1 MGMGRVVLVQIA
13 EASGLLCRTEAS
25 FQKSLGTKS
34 SEDLTTRNEEYG
46 LTKNNSC
53 RPGAIA
59 AWPKSFFVFGNGQR
73 RDWHEQP
80 PSLPLPDRSRRSH
93 MPNVMEYSPTPVFA
107 LEIDRDGHLSKKTM
121 KLGRE
126 EQLANTLL
134 QGLHPGIR
142 VATVDVPT
150 EPLDACEQAI
160 VEQALTKV
168 EFDGIR
174 YSLVGASGS
183 AKKGKFY
190 AVETKY
196 EKRLAERFRF
206 SPQAAMTYFGILVSS
221 SRVMIEVPDCR
232 LLVVEDHQLG
242 TNDCRGWISQSL
254 FKRLQVK
261 HRDDLLAHE
270 TQKLLMK
277 WKQQRQNEHKDLPLA
292 QEEEAALA
300 EQAQSKIARKVL
312 RGHRFYQF
320 RLSFDKT
327 QAKGSFKV
335 MADELAEK
343 LEADIILP
351 KSSVKPKYQG
361 GVVRTIRSMLGDRQA
376 HSFRGHVLVGI
387 RDVSRDL
394 EFQSSYT
401 LVEHAPDDSIE
412 LEIKPYALRQIEKLR
427 KAWEENNFTDLFE
440 LLGTQKTQSVLEVGE
455 ELDPEYTSSEY
466 TVADGALVAD
476 GTGYM
481 LKHPFVNHHLQKVL
495 ARWAYR
501 LCTSGGFRLP
511 GFALADDGYLVLHD
525 RQVFWGSDWI
535 PKDRAIASVPSRH
548 GLVVRYPIRMKEDLL
563 PFENLSVDE
572 IPGLLAGDLQ
582 KRGCHMSDEQVAAV
596 MDEQLQLK
604 GTLTL
609 HSEAAARNGGDFDFD
624 QVCVVEGDKFPRFV
638 QDRFMYQEKHAAQK
652 NKAPKPPSP
661 WWNLPQ
667 VAMQARGNQI
677 GSITDLKTS
686 CLANGRDDLARQ
698 LVDQLQNALDQLK
711 HGTQPDQEI
720 IRNIRNEVGKAPWLK
735 LKQKQ
740 QIADMNEH
748 LLVTE
753 RDKIGKL
760 YNFLRKELGRYF
772 SDTAVAPLSDF
783 RGLIGGANFT
793 PEIFAECS
801 VVNKYYAN
809 VVTQALSRRRELWE
823 QLEKANAEVD
833 AKKNDAEARKEVMFR
848 RNQASA
854 AFSVYE
860 QRSREE
866 LRALIDQVRIWAQ
879 SKSGTRLAYLS
890 ALHAIVCRD
899 RRPSQEYDFV
909 PGTGSIVFYAFPQEV
924 VDQIAERTGGRPVS
938 VEIPSLCDGEVE
950 IDREGRIF
958 LVSHFTNGEGQVHE
972 RLIFLAQVTGKGEV
986 FRERDAQ
993 GSPIVIERVRS
1004 FPIQPG
1010 RSEVQDGIVTFPG
1023 TQRRP
1028 EVPKGTV
1035 GLPGAPN

>member
-1 MGMGRVVLVQIA
+1 M
-13 EASGLLCRTEAS
+13 
-25 FQKSLGTKS
+25 
-34 SEDLTTRNEEYG
+34 
-46 LTKNNSC
+46 
-53 RPGAIA
+53 
-59 AWPKSFFVFGNGQR
+59 PK
-73 RDWHEQP
+73 
-80 PSLPLPDRSRRSH
+80 
-93 MPNVMEYSPTPVFA
+93 VMECSTMPIFA
-107 LEIDRDGHLSKKTM
+107 LELDRDGHLSRKTM
-121 KLGRE
+121 KLARE
-126 EQLANTLL
+126 EQLKNTLL
-134 QGLHPGIR
+134 QEFYPGIR

-160 VEQALTKV
+160 VEQALTRV
-168 EFDGIR
+168 EFDGVR

-221 SRVMIEVPDCR
+221 CKVMIEVPDCR
-232 LLVVEDHQLG
+232 LLVVEDRQLG
-242 TNDCRGWISQSL
+242 TNDCRGWISESM
-254 FKRLQVK
+254 FKRLQAK
-261 HRDDLLAHE
+261 HRDELLAE
-270 TQKLLMK
+270 EIKRLLAK
-277 WKQQRQNEHKDLPLA
+277 RKQQYSNGHEDFQLNREQQA
-292 QEEEAALA
+292 VLA
-300 EQAQSKIARKVL
+300 EQAESRIFPKVL
-312 RGHRFYQF
+312 RRHRFYQF
-320 RLSFDKT
+320 RLAFDKA
-327 QAKGSFKV
+327 QAKGSFKI
-335 MADELAEK
+335 MADELAEE

-361 GVVRTIRSMLGDRQA
+361 GVLRTIRSILGDRQA
-376 HSFRGHVLVGI
+376 HSFGGSVLVGI

-412 LEIKPYALRQIEKLR
+412 LEIKPYALRQIERLR
-427 KAWEENNFTDLFE
+427 KAWEENNFTELFE
-440 LLGTQKTQSVLEVGE
+440 LLGTQETQSVLGVGE
-455 ELDPEYTSSEY
+455 EPDPEYTSSEY

-511 GFALADDGYLVLHD
+511 GFALADDGYLVLD
-525 RQVFWGSDWI
+525 DGQVFCSSDWI
-535 PKDRAIASVPSRH
+535 PKDRGIASVPSRH
-548 GLVVRYPIRMKEDLL
+548 GLIVRYPIRMKEDLL
-563 PFENLSVDE
+563 PFESLSVDE
-572 IPGLLAGDLQ
+572 ILSLLAADLE
-582 KRGCHMSDEQVAAV
+582 KRGCRMSNQQAAAV
-596 MDEQLQLK
+596 VDEQLRLK

-638 QDRFMYQEKHAAQK
+638 RDRFMYQEQHAAQK

-667 VAMQARGNQI
+667 VAMLARGNQI

-711 HGTQPDQEI
+711 HGTQPDQDV
-720 IRNIRNEVGKAPWLK
+720 IRSIRNEVNKAPWLK

-740 QIADMNEH
+740 RIAEMDEH
-748 LLVTE
+748 LPVTE

-772 SDTAVAPLSDF
+772 ADAAVAPLSDF
-783 RGLIGGANFT
+783 RGLIGGGEFT
-793 PEIFAECS
+793 PEIFAECFTI
-801 VVNKYYAN
+801 NKYYAN
-809 VVTQALSRRRELWE
+809 VVTQILSRRRELWNE
-823 QLEKANAEVD
+823 LEKANAAVEAEKD
-833 AKKNDAEARKEVMFR
+833 DAEARKELLFR
-848 RNQASA
+848 RNQASGA
-854 AFSVYE
+854 YSAYE
-860 QRSREE
+860 QRSKEE

-879 SKSGTRLAYLS
+879 GKNGTRLAYLS

-899 RRPSQEYDFV
+899 RRPDPEHEFV

-924 VDQIAERTGGRPVS
+924 VDQIAARTGGRPVI
-938 VEIPSLCDGEVE
+938 VEIPSLRDGEVE

-958 LVSHFTNGEGQVHE
+958 LVSHFTNGDGQVHE
-972 RLIFLAQVTGKGEV
+972 RLIFLAQVTRKGEV

-993 GSPIVIERVRS
+993 GSPIITERVRP

-1010 RSEVQDGIVTFPG
+1010 RSEVQDGMVTFPG

-1028 EVPKGTV
+1028 EVPKGRVAT
-1035 GLPGAPN
+1035 PGSPN

>member
-1 MGMGRVVLVQIA
+1 
-13 EASGLLCRTEAS
+13 
-25 FQKSLGTKS
+25 
-34 SEDLTTRNEEYG
+34 
-46 LTKNNSC
+46 
-53 RPGAIA
+53 
-59 AWPKSFFVFGNGQR
+59 
-73 RDWHEQP
+73 
-80 PSLPLPDRSRRSH
+80 

-740 QIADMNEH
+740 QIADMDEH
-748 LLVTE
+748 LPVTE

-783 RGLIGGANFT
+783 RGLIGGESFT

-801 VVNKYYAN
+801 VINKYYAN

-854 AFSVYE
+854 AFLAYE

-879 SKSGTRLAYLS
+879 GKNGTRLAYLS

-899 RRPSQEYDFV
+899 RRPTQEYDFV

>member
-1 MGMGRVVLVQIA
+1 
-13 EASGLLCRTEAS
+13 
-25 FQKSLGTKS
+25 
-34 SEDLTTRNEEYG
+34 
-46 LTKNNSC
+46 
-53 RPGAIA
+53 
-59 AWPKSFFVFGNGQR
+59 
-73 RDWHEQP
+73 
-80 PSLPLPDRSRRSH
+80 
-93 MPNVMEYSPTPVFA
+93 MPNVMDYSPTPVFA

-126 EQLANTLL
+126 EQLTNTLL
-134 QGLHPGIR
+134 QGFYPGIR
-142 VATVDVPT
+142 VATIDVPT

-254 FKRLQVK
+254 FKRLQAK

-277 WKQQRQNEHKDLPLA
+277 WKQQRQNEHEDLPLA

-401 LVEHAPDDSIE
+401 LVEHAPEDSIE

-427 KAWEENNFTDLFE
+427 KAWEENNFTELFE
-440 LLGTQKTQSVLEVGE
+440 LLGTQETQSVLDVGE
-455 ELDPEYTSSEY
+455 EPDPEYTSSEY

-525 RQVFWGSDWI
+525 GQVFWGSDWI
-535 PKDRAIASVPSRH
+535 PKDRAIAFVPSRH

-563 PFENLSVDE
+563 PFENLSIDE
-572 IPGLLAGDLQ
+572 IHGLLAKDLQ
-582 KRGCHMSDEQVAAV
+582 KRGCCMSEEQVAAV

-638 QDRFMYQEKHAAQK
+638 QDRFQYQEQHAAQK

-698 LVDQLQNALDQLK
+698 LVDELQNALDQLK
-711 HGTQPDQEI
+711 HGTQPDQEV

-740 QIADMNEH
+740 QIADMDEH
-748 LLVTE
+748 LPVTE

-879 SKSGTRLAYLS
+879 SKNGTRMAYLS

-958 LVSHFTNGEGQVHE
+958 LVSHFTNGEGQIHE
-972 RLIFLAQVTGKGEV
+972 RLIFLAQVTKKGEV
-986 FRERDAQ
+986 FRDRDAQ
-993 GSPIVIERVRS
+993 GSPNVIERVHP
-1004 FPIQPG
+1004 FPIQSG
-1010 RSEVQDGIVTFPG
+1010 RSEAQNGIVVFPG

-1028 EVPKGTV
+1028 EVPKGKV

>member
-1 MGMGRVVLVQIA
+1 
-13 EASGLLCRTEAS
+13 
-25 FQKSLGTKS
+25 
-34 SEDLTTRNEEYG
+34 
-46 LTKNNSC
+46 
-53 RPGAIA
+53 
-59 AWPKSFFVFGNGQR
+59 
-73 RDWHEQP
+73 
-80 PSLPLPDRSRRSH
+80 
-93 MPNVMEYSPTPVFA
+93 MPNVMECSTMPIFA
-107 LEIDRDGHLSKKTM
+107 LELDRDGHLSRKTM
-121 KLGRE
+121 KLARE
-126 EQLANTLL
+126 EQLTNTLL
-134 QGLHPGIR
+134 QGFYPGIR

-160 VEQALTKV
+160 VEQALTRVK
-168 EFDGIR
+168 FDGVR

-190 AVETKY
+190 AVETQY

-221 SRVMIEVPDCR
+221 CKVLIEVPECR
-232 LLVVEDHQLG
+232 LLVVDDRQFG
-242 TNDCRGWISQSL
+242 TNDCRGWISESV
-254 FKRLQVK
+254 FKRLQAK
-261 HRDDLLAHE
+261 HRDELLAE
-270 TQKLLMK
+270 EIKRLLAK
-277 WKQQRQNEHKDLPLA
+277 RKQQHSNGDEDFPLNRE
-292 QEEEAALA
+292 QQSVLA
-300 EQAQSKIARKVL
+300 EQAESRIFPKVL
-312 RGHRFYQF
+312 GRHRFYQF
-320 RLSFDKT
+320 RLAFDKA
-327 QAKGSFKV
+327 QAKGSFKI
-335 MADELAEK
+335 MADELAEE

-351 KSSVKPKYQG
+351 KSSIKPKYQG
-361 GVVRTIRSMLGDRQA
+361 GVLRTIRSILGDRQA
-376 HSFRGHVLVGI
+376 HSFRGSVLVGI

-412 LEIKPYALRQIEKLR
+412 LEIKPYALRQIERLR
-427 KAWEENNFTDLFE
+427 KAWEENNFTELFE
-440 LLGTQKTQSVLEVGE
+440 LLGTQETQGVLGVGE
-455 ELDPEYTSSEY
+455 EPDPEYTSSEY

-511 GFALADDGYLVLHD
+511 GFALADDGYLLLD
-525 RQVFWGSDWI
+525 EGRVFCSSDWI
-535 PKDRAIASVPSRH
+535 PKDRGLASVPSRH
-548 GLVVRYPIRMKEDLL
+548 GLIVRYPIRMKEDLL
-563 PFENLSVDE
+563 PFENFSVDE
-572 IPGLLAGDLQ
+572 VLSLLAADLER
-582 KRGCHMSDEQVAAV
+582 RGCRMSDEQAAAV
-596 MDEQLQLK
+596 VNQQLRLK

-638 QDRFMYQEKHAAQK
+638 RDRFMYQERHAAQK

-686 CLANGRDDLARQ
+686 CLANGRDDLARE

-711 HGTQPDQEI
+711 HGTQPDQDI
-720 IRNIRNEVGKAPWLK
+720 IRNIRNEVSKAPWLK

-740 QIADMNEH
+740 RIADMDEH
-748 LLVTE
+748 LPVTE

-772 SDTAVAPLSDF
+772 ADAAVAPLSDF
-783 RGLIGGANFT
+783 RGLIGGGEFT
-793 PEIFAECS
+793 PEMFAECS
-801 VVNKYYAN
+801 TINKYYAN
-809 VVTQALSRRRELWE
+809 MVTQTLSRRRELWE
-823 QLEKANAEVD
+823 QLEKTNAEVEE
-833 AKKNDAEARKEVMFR
+833 KKDDTEARKEAIFR

-854 AFSVYE
+854 TYLAYE
-860 QRSREE
+860 QRSKEE

-879 SKSGTRLAYLS
+879 GKNGTRLAYLS

-899 RRPSQEYDFV
+899 RRPDPEHEFV

-924 VDQIAERTGGRPVS
+924 VDQIAARTGGRPVS
-938 VEIPSLCDGEVE
+938 VEISSLCDGEVE

-958 LVSHFTNGEGQVHE
+958 LVSHFTNGDGQVHE
-972 RLIFLAQVTGKGEV
+972 RLIFLAQVTRKGEV

-993 GSPIVIERVRS
+993 GSPIVIERVRP

-1010 RSEVQDGIVTFPG
+1010 RSEVQDGMVTFPG

-1028 EVPKGTV
+1028 EVPKGRV
-1035 GLPGAPN
+1035 AMPGSPN

>member
-1 MGMGRVVLVQIA
+1 
-13 EASGLLCRTEAS
+13 
-25 FQKSLGTKS
+25 
-34 SEDLTTRNEEYG
+34 
-46 LTKNNSC
+46 
-53 RPGAIA
+53 
-59 AWPKSFFVFGNGQR
+59 
-73 RDWHEQP
+73 
-80 PSLPLPDRSRRSH
+80 

-879 SKSGTRLAYLS
+879 SKNGTRLAYLS

>member
-1 MGMGRVVLVQIA
+1 
-13 EASGLLCRTEAS
+13 
-25 FQKSLGTKS
+25 
-34 SEDLTTRNEEYG
+34 
-46 LTKNNSC
+46 
-53 RPGAIA
+53 
-59 AWPKSFFVFGNGQR
+59 
-73 RDWHEQP
+73 
-80 PSLPLPDRSRRSH
+80 
-93 MPNVMEYSPTPVFA
+93 MPNVMDCSTTPMFA
-107 LEIDRDGHLSKKTM
+107 LEVDRDGRLSKKTV

-126 EQLANTLL
+126 EQLTNTLL
-134 QGLHPGIR
+134 EGLYPGIR
-142 VATVDVPT
+142 VATIDVPT

-221 SRVMIEVPDCR
+221 SKVMIEAPDCR

-254 FKRLQVK
+254 FKRLQAK

-343 LEADIILP
+343 LDADIILP

-361 GVVRTIRSMLGDRQA
+361 GVVRTIRSILGDRQA
-376 HSFRGHVLVGI
+376 HAFRGHVLVGI

-401 LVEHAPDDSIE
+401 LVEHAPEDSIE
-412 LEIKPYALRQIEKLR
+412 LEIKPHALRQIEKLR
-427 KAWEENNFTDLFE
+427 KAWEDNNFTDLFE
-440 LLGTQKTQSVLEVGE
+440 LLGTQETQSVLEVGE
-455 ELDPEYTSSEY
+455 EPDTEYTSSEY

-525 RQVFWGSDWI
+525 GQVFWGSDWI
-535 PKDRAIASVPSRH
+535 PKDRAIAPVSSRH

-563 PFENLSVDE
+563 PFESLSVDE
-572 IPGLLAGDLQ
+572 VLGLLAEDLRKQ
-582 KRGCHMSDEQVAAV
+582 GCRMAEDHVAAIV
-596 MDEQLQLK
+596 DQHLRLK

-609 HSEAAARNGGDFDFD
+609 HSETAAQNGGDFDFD
-624 QVCVVEGDKFPRFV
+624 QICVVEGEKFPRFV
-638 QDRFMYQEKHAAQK
+638 EDRFAYQEQHAVRK

-740 QIADMNEH
+740 QIADMDEH
-748 LLVTE
+748 LPVTE

-783 RGLIGGANFT
+783 RGLIGGANIT
-793 PEIFAECS
+793 PKIFAECS
-801 VVNKYYAN
+801 VINKYYAN

-854 AFSVYE
+854 AFLAYE

-879 SKSGTRLAYLS
+879 GKNGTRLAYLS

-899 RRPSQEYDFV
+899 RRPTQEYDFV

-993 GSPIVIERVRS
+993 GSPIVIERVRP

-1010 RSEVQDGIVTFPG
+1010 RSEAHNGIVVFPE
-1023 TQRRP
+1023 TRRRP
-1028 EVPKGTV
+1028 EVPKGMPV
-1035 GLPGAPN
+1035 LSGKPN

>member
-1 MGMGRVVLVQIA
+1 
-13 EASGLLCRTEAS
+13 
-25 FQKSLGTKS
+25 
-34 SEDLTTRNEEYG
+34 
-46 LTKNNSC
+46 
-53 RPGAIA
+53 
-59 AWPKSFFVFGNGQR
+59 
-73 RDWHEQP
+73 
-80 PSLPLPDRSRRSH
+80 
-93 MPNVMEYSPTPVFA
+93 MPNVMDYSPTPVFA

-126 EQLANTLL
+126 EQLTNTLL
-134 QGLHPGIR
+134 QGFYPGIR
-142 VATVDVPT
+142 VATIDVPT

-254 FKRLQVK
+254 FKRLQAK
-261 HRDDLLAHE
+261 HRDDLFAHE

-277 WKQQRQNEHKDLPLA
+277 WKQQSQNEQKDLPLA
-292 QEEEAALA
+292 QEDEAALT
-300 EQAQSKIARKVL
+300 EQAQSRIARKVL

-401 LVEHAPDDSIE
+401 LVEHAPEDSIE

-440 LLGTQKTQSVLEVGE
+440 LLGTQETQSVLDVGE
-455 ELDPEYTSSEY
+455 EPDPEYTSSEY

-525 RQVFWGSDWI
+525 GQVFWGSDWI

-563 PFENLSVDE
+563 PFENLAVDE

-638 QDRFMYQEKHAAQK
+638 QDRFKYQEQHAAQK

-698 LVDQLQNALDQLK
+698 LVDELQNALDQLK
-711 HGTQPDQEI
+711 HGTQPDQEV

-740 QIADMNEH
+740 QIADMDEH
-748 LLVTE
+748 LPVTE

-879 SKSGTRLAYLS
+879 SKNGTRLAYLS

-958 LVSHFTNGEGQVHE
+958 LVSHFTNGEGQIHE
-972 RLIFLAQVTGKGEV
+972 RLIFLAQVTKKGEV
-986 FRERDAQ
+986 FRDRDAQ
-993 GSPIVIERVRS
+993 GSPNVIERVHP
-1004 FPIQPG
+1004 FPIQSG
-1010 RSEVQDGIVTFPG
+1010 RSEAQNGIVVFPG

-1028 EVPKGTV
+1028 EVPKGKV